1 MVPRRRVLD
10 DALFQLEI
18 VRQLQQLQERRVRR
32 ADPGYGANERSNE
45 AIGNDDQAQEIVM
58 SEAPWVFIA
67 FPGRH
72 FARRA
77 NLKGFTYYTSNN
89 IPFQDFSREA

>member
-1 MVPRRRVLD
+1 MTLYFNSKSFVNYSNYKNDEV
-10 DALFQLEI
+10 DALI
-18 VRQLQQLQERRVRR
+18 RDTART
-32 ADPGYGANERSNE
+32 S
-45 AIGNDDQAQEIVM
+45 DQTKRLAMMTKAQEIIM

-67 FPGRH
+67 FPGYH

-89 IPFQDFSREA
+89 IRFQDFSREA

>member
-1 MVPRRRVLD
+1 MTQTNL
-10 DALFQLEI
+10 
-18 VRQLQQLQERRVRR
+18 
-32 ADPGYGANERSNE
+32 E
-45 AIGNDDQAQEIVM
+45 AIGVSSGLFRACQLETYCSSGTTSDQAKRLAMMTKAQEIVM

-67 FPGRH
+67 FPGYH

-89 IPFQDFSREA
+89 IRFQDFSREG

>member
-1 MVPRRRVLD
+1 MTLYFNSKSFVNYSNYKNDEV
-10 DALFQLEI
+10 DALI
-18 VRQLQQLQERRVRR
+18 RDTART
-32 ADPGYGANERSNE
+32 S
-45 AIGNDDQAQEIVM
+45 DQTKRLAMMTKAQEIVM

-89 IPFQDFSREA
+89 IPFQDFSRQA

>member
-1 MVPRRRVLD
+1 MTLYFNSKSFVTYSNYKNDEV
-10 DALFQLEI
+10 DALI
-18 VRQLQQLQERRVRR
+18 RDTART
-32 ADPGYGANERSNE
+32 SNQ
-45 AIGNDDQAQEIVM
+45 AKRLAMMTKAQEIVM

-67 FPGRH
+67 FPGYH

-89 IPFQDFSREA
+89 IRFQDFSREA